1 MGKANVLPPPLLELL
16 SNSLV
21 LYQICP
27 YLPISAL
34 LSLAATSKLFRNL
47 IYGTPNVFRYL
58 DLSTTKGGAVEF
70 APIDPGG
77 EVWRSERM
85 DEAVTEEDFFAGP
98 LRGIFSTLRRWGV
111 LQDVQ
116 TLILDGLSVPAEVVR
131 EVICDPSFNVRILSI
146 RGVKN
151 LNERKLKQVLKYACR
166 LGRPEST
173 PKLRG
178 LYFFGPEHRKA
189 GDSPFSMQ
197 SAVVSPVRS
206 QGVTTSIG
214 AQLGTQWNQ
223 RSQHALSSVLEPD
236 ADPWYRPSGVLSF
249 ADHVVEWA
257 DVLSVCRG
265 IIAFDGILC
274 RGPRHDILSIVAD
287 SNADTEK
294 PMTTGGF
301 VAPASAT
308 VVLGPG
314 GCQVCHSAPEGLAA
328 PGQVPVDYLPL
339 LEPPPRHTSSLHFA
353 QTTPYDILPSRPM
366 KLLARC
372 KACLMDRWCEGC
384 NKFWCENCYQ
394 TSETSTYTRMQKV
407 EAVENGGG
415 PGLRMGIKVHL
426 GLCIEDCLVGEMY
439 TGAGSGG
446 MWG

>member
-1 MGKANVLPPPLLELL
+1 MGTADVLPPPLLELL

-21 LYQICP
+21 LHQFCP
-27 YLPISAL
+27 YLPISGL
-34 LSLAATSKLFRNL
+34 LNLAATSKSFH
-47 IYGTPNVFRYL
+47 IFIFGTPNVFRYL
-58 DLSTTKGGAVEF
+58 DLSTIRGGAVDF
-70 APIDPGG
+70 APIDAGG

-98 LRGIFSTLRRWGV
+98 LRGIFSTLRRRGV

-116 TLILDGLSVPAEVVR
+116 TLILDGLSVPSEVVR
-131 EVICDPSFNVRILSI
+131 EIICDSPFNVRILSI
-146 RGVKN
+146 KGVKN

-166 LGRPEST
+166 LGRPEGT

-178 LYFFGPEHRKA
+178 LYFFGPEHRRGNSSLSSVENA
-189 GDSPFSMQ
+189 VASFSP
-197 SAVVSPVRS
+197 

-223 RSQHALSSVLEPD
+223 RSKHALSSVMEPD
-236 ADPWYRPSGVLSF
+236 ADPWYRPSGILSF
-249 ADHVVEWA
+249 ADRVAEWA

-274 RGPRHDILSIVAD
+274 RGPRHDILSIMED
-287 SNADTEK
+287 PTGKTEK
-294 PMTTGGF
+294 SMTNGGF
-301 VAPASAT
+301 IAPASAT

-314 GCQVCHSAPEGLAA
+314 GCQVCHSAPEGLAI
-328 PGQVPVDYLPL
+328 PGEVPTDYLPL
-339 LEPPPRHTSSLHFA
+339 IEPPPRHTSSLQVA
-353 QTTPYDILPSRPM
+353 QRTPSGITLSTTPL
-366 KLLARC
+366 LLARC
-372 KACLMDRWCEGC
+372 KACLVDRWCEGC
-384 NKFWCENCYQ
+384 NKFWCEDCYQ
-394 TSETSTYTRMQKV
+394 TNETSTYTQMQKV
-407 EAVENGGG
+407 ETIENSGG

-439 TGAGSGG
+439 NGAGSGG

>member
-1 MGKANVLPPPLLELL
+1 MLPPPLLELL

-27 YLPISAL
+27 YVPISGL
-34 LSLAATSKLFRNL
+34 LNLAATSKLFHNF
-47 IYGTPNVFRYL
+47 IFGTPNIFRYL
-58 DLSTTKGGAVEF
+58 DLSTTKGGDVDF

-77 EVWRSERM
+77 EIWRSERM

-98 LRGIFSTLRRWGV
+98 LRGIFSTLRRRGV

-131 EVICDPSFNVRILSI
+131 EIICDSPFSIRILSMK
-146 RGVKN
+146 GVKN

-166 LGRPEST
+166 LGRPEGT

-178 LYFFGPEHRKA
+178 LYLFGPERCKE
-189 GDSPFSMQ
+189 GSSPFFLQ
-197 SAVVSPVRS
+197 KTVLPSP
-206 QGVTTSIG
+206 QGVTTSVG

-223 RSQHALSSVLEPD
+223 RSQNALSSVLEPD
-236 ADPWYRPSGVLSF
+236 TDPWYRPSGVLSF
-249 ADHVVEWA
+249 AEHVAEWA

-274 RGPRHDILSIVAD
+274 RGPRHGSLAIGRD
-287 SNADTEK
+287 SGGHAEK
-294 PMTTGGF
+294 LVTRGGF
-301 VAPASAT
+301 MAPTSAT

-314 GCQVCHSAPEGLAA
+314 GCQSCHSAPEGLAI
-328 PGQVPVDYLPL
+328 PGEVPTDYLPL
-339 LEPPPRHTSSLHFA
+339 LEPPPRHTSSLHYA
-353 QTTPYDILPSRPM
+353 QKPPCGMSPSGTSP
-366 KLLARC
+366 LLARC
-372 KACLMDRWCEGC
+372 KACLVDRWCEGC
-384 NKFWCENCYQ
+384 NKFWCEDCYQ
-394 TSETSTYTRMQKV
+394 TSEISTYTQMQKV
-407 EAVENGGG
+407 EASEHGGE

-439 TGAGSGG
+439 SGAGSGG